1 MRKSALFKERVNGRV
16 LLGLL
21 AAALSACSY
30 LPLPGPKEAPVSVN
44 VTETGVSP
52 TSARSAVWL
61 AAERPGL
68 SAAAKDYL
76 FVGPMTV
83 NREGARR
90 GYLWFGAGTT
100 IDRHITGADKPVL
113 DTVILVA
120 DGTPMTF
127 DLIPWDNDPA
137 TSPYPLAIDQ
147 YASYAARV
155 TASQLRQLGNATE
168 LGAYVTDVNGRSPL
182 YQVVE
187 GSAGDWIAG
196 GDLAASN
203 RD

>member
-1 MRKSALFKERVNGRV
+1 MTMHARLSKQ
-16 LLGLL
+16 LGLCLL
-21 AAALSACSY
+21 AATMSACGY
-30 LPLPGPKEAPVSVN
+30 LPLPGLKEAPVGVS

-52 TSARSAVWL
+52 TSSRSALWL
-61 AAERPGL
+61 AAVRPGL
-68 SAAAKDYL
+68 SASAKDYL

-127 DLIPWDNDPA
+127 DLIPWDNNPA
-137 TSPYPLAIDQ
+137 TSPYPLAIDH

-155 TASQLRQLGNATE
+155 TTSQLRQLGNASE

-196 GDLAASN
+196 GNLAASN